1 MNFKNETSSTE
12 NNIGEVNK
20 IIPKFIG
27 KSVNF
32 TKEMKNRIKCNLI
45 FSEFE
50 KKAKNQFN
58 FYLNES
64 IRRYKTLKSGGSLN
78 NQIKES
84 QLKNK
89 ENARK
94 ILSDQFFTQ
103 LNLDND
109 KEAMKYNQNEELF
122 EEMND
127 LAEQIINI
135 NESSD
140 PTNQIKQFINKKVSQ
155 RRSSL
160 FLDKKKIDML
170 KPKSKYY
177 SPEKINQAEEIS
189 KIYLFLFI
197 YL

>member
-94 ILSDQFFTQ
+94 ILSDQFFTK

-127 LAEQIINI
+127 FAEQIINI

-160 FLDKKKIDML
+160 FLDKKK
-170 KPKSKYY
+170 
-177 SPEKINQAEEIS
+177 
-189 KIYLFLFI
+189 
-197 YL
+197 